1 MSTGDLLPSSSLV
14 QSFSRIPRWRRL
26 FQLRMRGLRESW
38 SIFSNN
44 KLAVFGLVLLVIY
57 ALMAVIHP
65 ILMKTIWPNTIY
77 NPATGYDPNIFPHP
91 APPSSAHLL
100 GTDSLGRDVLS
111 RLLAAT
117 TPTFIL
123 AMTAAIVT
131 AALSTLSGALSA
143 YFRGRLDGFF
153 SHISDLLLLAPA
165 PMVMIVISGISQ
177 LEPLEFGL
185 LYGFLAGLGGTAI
198 IMRSYALTVMAKP
211 FIDASRVAGAGAD
224 RIIFKHLIPHM
235 LPLASVQM
243 MLTITGAVFA
253 DGFSTFL
260 GLSITRLNW
269 GSLIWDSF
277 TLMTFIPSVP
287 WNVLIPPAIAISM
300 FAASFYFIARGL
312 HEVAEPRIRGR

>member
-1 MSTGDLLPSSSLV
+1 MSTEDFVPWTSTVLPS
-14 QSFSRIPRWRRL
+14 SRIPRWRKL
-26 FQLRMRGLRESW
+26 LQLRFRGLRESW
-38 SIFSNN
+38 GIFSNN
-44 KLAVFGLVLLVIY
+44 KLAMFGLILLVIY
-57 ALMAVIHP
+57 AVMAMLHP
-65 ILMKTIWPNTIY
+65 ILMSTVWPNPIY
-77 NPATGYDPNIFPHP
+77 NPATGYDQYIFPHP
-91 APPSSAHLL
+91 APPSTAHLL

-123 AMTAAIVT
+123 AMTAALVT
-131 AALSTLSGALSA
+131 AVLSTLSGALSA
-143 YFRGRLDGFF
+143 YFRGRLDSFF
-153 SHISDLLLLAPA
+153 SHLSDLLLLAPA
-165 PMVMIVISGISQ
+165 PLVMVVVSGISQ
-177 LEPLEFGL
+177 LRPLEFGL
-185 LYGFLAGLGGTAI
+185 LYGFLAGLGGAAI

-211 FIDASRVAGAGAD
+211 FIDASRVAGAGAG
-224 RIIFKHLIPHM
+224 RIIFKHLIPQM

-260 GLSITRLNW
+260 GLSTTRLNW

-277 TLMTFIPSVP
+277 TLMTFIPGVP

-312 HEVAEPRIRGR
+312 HEVAEPRIRAR

>member
-1 MSTGDLLPSSSLV
+1 M
-14 QSFSRIPRWRRL
+14 QSFRKIPRWRRL
-26 FQLRMRGLRESW
+26 MQLRFRNLRESW

-44 KLAVFGLVLLVIY
+44 KLALFGVVLLFFY
-57 ALMAVIHP
+57 ALMAIMHP
-65 ILMKTIWPNTIY
+65 ILMKTVWPNTIY
-77 NPATGYDPNIFPHP
+77 NPATGFDQNVFPHP
-91 APPSSAHLL
+91 APPSSGHLL

-117 TPTFIL
+117 TPTFVL
-123 AMTAAIVT
+123 AMTAAVVT

-143 YFRGRLDGFF
+143 YYRGRLDGLL
-153 SHISDLLLLAPA
+153 SHLSDLLLLAPA

-177 LEPLEFGL
+177 LEPVEFGL
-185 LYGFLAGLGGTAI
+185 LYGLLAGLSGTAI
-198 IMRSYALTVMAKP
+198 VMRSYALTIMAKP
-211 FIDASRVAGAGAD
+211 FIDASRVAGSGAG

-277 TLMTFIPSVP
+277 TLMSFIPTIP

-300 FAASFYFIARGL
+300 FAAAFYFIARGL
-312 HEVAEPRIRGR
+312 HEVAEPRIRQR